1 LKENQEK
8 ILIKKLKSKKD
19 SKKKKRMRIKF
30 NRKKLKDDEIVKKN
44 NLKNNL
50 KQNK

>member
-19 SKKKKRMRIKF
+19 SKKKKMRIKF
-30 NRKKLKDDEIVKKN
+30 DRKKLKDDEIVKK
-44 NLKNNL
+44 
-50 KQNK
+50 KQFKK

>member
-1 LKENQEK
+1 
-8 ILIKKLKSKKD
+8 
-19 SKKKKRMRIKF
+19 MWIKF
-30 NRKKLKDDEIVKKN
+30 DRKKLKDDEIVKKN

>member
-1 LKENQEK
+1 
-8 ILIKKLKSKKD
+8 
-19 SKKKKRMRIKF
+19 MRIKF
-30 NRKKLKDDEIVKKN
+30 DRKKPKDDEIVKKN

>member
-19 SKKKKRMRIKF
+19 SKKKIRIKF
-30 NRKKLKDDEIVKKN
+30 DRKKPKDDEIVKKN